1 MVNSLPT
8 MQRVLVIDDE
18 PDIRLI
24 AELSLSQLAGVEVML
39 ASSGAE
45 GLRLAEA
52 QTPDVILLDVMMPVM
67 DGLATLQLLQSN
79 PELNDVPV
87 IFLTARVQR
96 QDRADYIERGAV
108 GVIAKPFDP
117 LTLPQDIS
125 KLLSDRPSA
134 GSR

>member
-1 MVNSLPT
+1 

-24 AELSLSQLAGVEVML
+24 AELSLSQLAGVDVML

-45 GLRLAEA
+45 GLKLAEA
-52 QTPDVILLDVMMPVM
+52 KKPDVILLDVMMPVM
-67 DGLATLQLLQSN
+67 DGLATLKQLQST
-79 PELNDVPV
+79 PTLNMVPV

-96 QDRADYIERGAV
+96 QDRVEYIECGAI

-125 KLLSDRPSA
+125 KLLAQQPV
-134 GSR
+134 